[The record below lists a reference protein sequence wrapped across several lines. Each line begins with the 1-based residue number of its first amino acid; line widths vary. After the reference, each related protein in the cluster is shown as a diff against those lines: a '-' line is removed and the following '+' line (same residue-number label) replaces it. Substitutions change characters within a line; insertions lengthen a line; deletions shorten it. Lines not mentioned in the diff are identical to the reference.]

1 MARCPTL
8 SLLLLFALASGCASP
23 PPHAEEMHSAAAPA
37 PRQQRPAMQGLLA
50 DQLRL
55 FRVGYP
61 LLRAA
66 RDLCKEDTRYAPGLF
81 AVNRYTL
88 GNLANFAPA
97 YGIGDEVTLLA
108 VVPDGPAHKAG
119 LASGDV
125 VVSVNGESSPTDAQ
139 STGQFMGKMAD
150 LNRAGQPLE
159 FTVRR
164 GEATLKATVHP
175 EPICS
180 YSVQPYEETRV
191 NATAD
196 GKRRIIVSL
205 GMMKFAATDP
215 ELALVVAHE
224 IAHNALGHYDA
235 VQRLLSSA
243 PARSGISAS
252 SSQAFETEADYVGL
266 YLMARAGMPIGN
278 IPRFLERNAAFIGD
292 DHAATHPSNSARL
305 AAVRKTVDEIER
317 KRAAGL
323 PLSPDLRTRQ

>member
-1 MARCPTL
+1 MARYSSL
-8 SLLLLFALASGCASP
+8 SLMLVFALATGCASP
-23 PPHAEEMHSAAAPA
+23 PRAEDMHAAAAPV
-37 PRQQRPAMQGLLA
+37 PQHTRPAVQGLLA

-66 RDLCKEDTRYAPGLF
+66 RDLCREDTRYAPGLF

-88 GNLANFAPA
+88 GNLASFAPA

-108 VVPDGPAHKAG
+108 VVPDGPAGKAG

-125 VVSVNGESSPTDAQ
+125 VISVNGEPGPTDAQ
-139 STGQFMGKMAD
+139 RTGDFMGKMAD

-175 EPICS
+175 EPVCG

-191 NATAD
+191 KATAD
-196 GKRRIIVSL
+196 GKHRIIVSL

-243 PARSGISAS
+243 PPRAGISAA

-266 YLMARAGMPIGN
+266 YLMAKAGIPIGSV
-278 IPRFLERNAAFIGD
+278 PRFLERNAAYIGD

-305 AAVRKTVDEIER
+305 AAARKTVDEIER

-323 PLSPDLRTRQ
+323 PLSPDLKARP